1 MQRSYIFQQH
11 FFTYIKSEFYN
22 GKEAYL

>member
-1 MQRSYIFQQH
+1 MQRRYAFQQH
-11 FFTYIKSEFYN
+11 FFTYIKSKFHN